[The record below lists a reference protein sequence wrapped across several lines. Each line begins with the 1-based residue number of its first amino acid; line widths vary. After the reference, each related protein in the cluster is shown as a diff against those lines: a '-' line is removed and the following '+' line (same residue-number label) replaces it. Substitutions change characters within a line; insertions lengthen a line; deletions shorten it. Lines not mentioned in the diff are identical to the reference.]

1 MAALMSP
8 DPDEALDAFL
18 SEGVFDGE
26 ERPIDSDP
34 LAAAVMHRMK
44 LAMREMDRVKAA
56 ADNRREQI
64 AQWEADTLRPLLNE
78 AQRCDELLVSYY
90 QALLRENPKLA
101 KTYPIPG
108 GTISRRKGVDK
119 VEVVDETAF
128 IAWAETNA
136 PHTLS
141 NPKPRPLVSEL
152 KGAMWDHTDDG
163 KVVSPDGQP
172 VPGVAFV
179 AGVERFAAK
188 PDPT

>member
-1 MAALMSP
+1 MSAVTV

-18 SEGVFDGE
+18 SEGVLGGDEQPLG
-26 ERPIDSDP
+26 SDP
-34 LAAAVMHRMK
+34 LATAVMYRMTR
-44 LAMREMDRVKAA
+44 AMTEADRIKAA
-56 ADNRREQI
+56 ADAQRERI
-64 AQWEADTLRPLLNE
+64 AQWEADALRPVLNE

-90 QALLRENPKLA
+90 QALLRENPKLP

-119 VEVVDETAF
+119 VEVVDESAF
-128 IAWAETNA
+128 ITWAQDNA
-136 PHTLS
+136 PQALS

-172 VPGVAFV
+172 VPGVAVV

>member
-1 MAALMSP
+1 MAALMR
-8 DPDEALDAFL
+8 DPDEELDTFL
-18 SEGVFDGE
+18 SATVLDGE
-26 ERPIDSDP
+26 EPVVDSDP
-34 LAAAVMHRMK
+34 IASAVMYRMT
-44 LAMREMDRVKAA
+44 LAMNEAERIKAA
-56 ADNRREQI
+56 ADKRREQI
-64 AQWEADTLRPLLNE
+64 AQWEADALRPVFNE

-108 GTISRRKGVDK
+108 GTISRRKEVDK

-128 IAWAETNA
+128 ITWAQDNA

-152 KGAMWDHTDDG
+152 KGAVWGHTDDG
-163 KVVSPDGQP
+163 VVVSPDGQP

-188 PDPT
+188 PDPS